1 MRARRRSSPHRS
13 FARQPRR
20 GPRAKHPG
28 GRRQRRRGQRLRAAA
43 SAARPRGRR
52 SARRRHGA
60 RHRSAPASDGGVPRS
75 QHAAHERARGRS
87 RVARGSG
94 VRANADHRRER
105 VRTAERRRSS
115 SCGGLRPLH
124 RQAVRHGLREEPAR
138 LARFAHPRQLS
149 ALAGLRLR
157 ATTRRRKVM
166 RALFVLVLA
175 LWTTVASAQ
184 AFPSKP
190 IRMIV
195 PFPAGGTTDIVA
207 RLVGQRMQET
217 MGQPILVENKGGA
230 GGQIGAA
237 EVAKAAPDGY
247 TLLMHNITFPMASVA
262 AQVQNRPMYNIDGD
276 FAGVSIAVL
285 VPLVIT
291 ASTQVPASDL
301 RSLVDLLKGDR
312 SLKYTYGSTG
322 PGSFMH
328 VMGEALSKQTG
339 IEMTHIP
346 FKGAA
351 PLKQELIA
359 GRLNV
364 GGDQL
369 SSSLAD
375 IKAGKIKAL
384 ATNAS
389 TRVPDLPDVP
399 TTRELGFD
407 YLEADGWNGVFA
419 PAKTP
424 RPVIDRLQ
432 KEIAAAVNHPE
443 T

>member
-1 MRARRRSSPHRS
+1 MRA
-13 FARQPRR
+13 
-20 GPRAKHPG
+20 
-28 GRRQRRRGQRLRAAA
+28 
-43 SAARPRGRR
+43 
-52 SARRRHGA
+52 
-60 RHRSAPASDGGVPRS
+60 V
-75 QHAAHERARGRS
+75 
-87 RVARGSG
+87 
-94 VRANADHRRER
+94 
-105 VRTAERRRSS
+105 
-115 SCGGLRPLH
+115 
-124 RQAVRHGLREEPAR
+124 
-138 LARFAHPRQLS
+138 
-149 ALAGLRLR
+149 
-157 ATTRRRKVM
+157 
-166 RALFVLVLA
+166 FVLVLA
-175 LWTTVASAQ
+175 VWTTVAAAQ
-184 AFPSKP
+184 QFPTKP

-207 RLVGQRMQET
+207 RLVGARMQET
-217 MGQPILVENKGGA
+217 MGQPVLVENKGGA

-237 EVAKAAPDGY
+237 EVAKSAPDGY

-276 FAGVSIAVL
+276 FAGVSIAVF

-291 ASTQVPASDL
+291 ASNSVPAKDL
-301 RSLVDLLKGDR
+301 RQFVDLVKKDKGT
-312 SLKYTYGSTG
+312 KYTYGSTG

-339 IEMTHIP
+339 IEMTHVP

-359 GRLNV
+359 SRLHL

-375 IKAGKIKAL
+375 IRAGKIKAL

-389 TRVPDLPDVP
+389 KRISDLPDLPTV
-399 TTRELGFD
+399 REEGFAI
-407 YLEADGWNGVFA
+407 LEADGWNGVFA

-432 KEIAAAVNHPE
+432 KEIAAAVKHPE
-443 T
+443 TQKRLREIGAEAVGSSPADQDAILKRQVEQFRPVIREMRIENN